1 MSVRFSRRVLV
12 GVPLDAPFTGVLNP
26 AIDVAFVVLLAF
38 GVEDK
43 GVEDCGNE
51 LKSEL
56 LPFILI
62 AVCNIN

>member
-12 GVPLDAPFTGVLNP
+12 GVPLGAPLTVGVLNP
-26 AIDVAFVVLLAF
+26 AIDVTFVVLVAF
-38 GVEDK
+38 GVE
-43 GVEDCGNE
+43 GVETVCA
-51 LKSEL
+51 KSEL